1 VRHKGADDIIV
12 ENLRQNNAMDKPRRL
27 VLASTSPYRKALLE
41 RLGIAFEV
49 AAPHV
54 DERPLRGEAP
64 RDTALRLSG
73 LKAQAVRAAYRDAL
87 IVGSDQVALSEGR
100 LLGKPGDHV
109 SAVRQL
115 RALSGKSAEF
125 HTAVT
130 LLDAANSQA
139 QTRIVPCKVQFRPLD
154 DKRIESYLRR
164 EQPYDCAGSAKIE
177 GLGIALI
184 ARIDTEDP
192 TSLIG
197 LPLIAL
203 TEMLERAGLPV
214 I

>member
-1 VRHKGADDIIV
+1 MA
-12 ENLRQNNAMDKPRRL
+12 QTRRL

-41 RLGIAFEV
+41 RLGIAFEI

-54 DERPLRGEAP
+54 DERPLRGESP

-73 LKAQAVRAAYRDAL
+73 LKAQAVRSAHRDAL
-87 IVGSDQVALSEGR
+87 IIGSDQVATSQGR
-100 LLGKPGDHV
+100 LLDKPGEHA
-109 SAVRQL
+109 SALRQL

-125 HTAVT
+125 QTAVT
-130 LLDAANSQA
+130 LLDAASSQS
-139 QTRIVPCKVQFRPLD
+139 QMRVVPCRVQFRTLD
-154 DKRIESYLRR
+154 EARIESYLRR

-177 GLGIALI
+177 GLGIALV
-184 ARIDTEDP
+184 ARIETEDP

>member
-1 VRHKGADDIIV
+1 MA
-12 ENLRQNNAMDKPRRL
+12 QTRRL

-41 RLGIAFEV
+41 RLRIPFDV

-54 DERPLRGEAP
+54 DERPLHAEAP

-73 LKAQAVRAAYRDAL
+73 LKAQAVRAVHRDAL
-87 IVGSDQVALSEGR
+87 IVGSDQVATSEGR
-100 LLGKPGDHV
+100 VLGKPGDH
-109 SAVRQL
+109 ATALRQL

-130 LLDAANSQA
+130 LLDAANGRSDA
-139 QTRIVPCKVQFRPLD
+139 RVVPCRVQFRKLED
-154 DKRIESYLRR
+154 ARIESYLRR

-177 GLGIALI
+177 GLGIALV
-184 ARIDTEDP
+184 AGIDTEDP

-203 TEMLERAGLPV
+203 SELLEHAGLPV